1 MGERTG
7 NYRVFEGFE
16 RLPAAVVPIKAGI
29 GGYPH
34 IGIAAQHI
42 GHEQT
47 AEYAHG
53 RSYLFAHQ
61 PVASF
66 FKPIETTVDIGPHL
80 PVALHIFQ
88 HHIGRIR
95 TVTARGHIHHIA
107 PAAESE
113 QEDAVARDEPYPA
126 ERIGIDSC
134 GRSANEFAYI
144 SVAANGDNGP
154 QRLEVGHTDSFIVGR
169 PKTLESI
176 FTDTPA
182 GITVDG
188 YATDSLK
195 PVAVIAHESAP
206 IGGNPDESETVGKDI
221 IDMIFGQAGFDVEVG
236 HIVLAAHALSHSLST
251 GNRNRQYRQQQNDK
265 MLHSTSTLII

>member
-1 MGERTG
+1 MGGLGGTG
-7 NYRVFEGFE
+7 RRRYVCKGVKM
-16 RLPAAVVPIKAGI
+16 AAAAGLCLAVWWSAATAVYADEAIK
-29 GGYPH
+29 
-34 IGIAAQHI
+34 
-42 GHEQT
+42 
-47 AEYAHG
+47 
-53 RSYLFAHQ
+53 S
-61 PVASF
+61 V
-66 FKPIETTVDIGPHL
+66 
-80 PVALHIFQ
+80 
-88 HHIGRIR
+88 
-95 TVTARGHIHHIA
+95 
-107 PAAESE
+107 
-113 QEDAVARDEPYPA
+113 AVAVT
-126 ERIGIDSC
+126 S
-134 GRSANEFAYI
+134 